1 MSERK
6 PSPVNSPASDRCREQ
21 DRQRSQILGISVI
34 ALVTLLLAGIRYYFN
49 LG

>member
-1 MSERK
+1 MLKRK
-6 PSPVNSPASDRCREQ
+6 PSRGNSQVSGGCREQ
-21 DRQRSQILGISVI
+21 DRQRSQILGISII